1 MKNNQNTIV
10 SPTKILN
17 TPLQLSNL
25 LSLTIFF
32 AFGLCFGIL
41 LTFQLKNISLN
52 LRFNELSLTMPT
64 TNTTTT
70 TAINTSLPVPEE
82 KGLEDFLHPVK
93 IMHDMNDQELIWRAS
108 MVPKVQNY
116 PYNRVPKVAFMFLTR
131 GPVLLSPLWE
141 MFFKGYDGLFS
152 IYVHCSNLSYNLTES
167 EHSVFHGRR
176 IPSKVRKLVALYLL
190 CYLFLL
196 SLVVLRGIQEGRF
209 VKYLKDINRQ
219 PINDV
224 YLSTMRNLESS

>member
-70 TAINTSLPVPEE
+70 AAINTSLPVPEE
-82 KGLEDFLHPVK
+82 KGLEDFLHPIR

-108 MVPKVQNY
+108 MVPKVQNH

-141 MFFKGYDGLFS
+141 MFFKGYDGLFT
-152 IYVHCSNLSYNLTES
+152 IYVHCSDLSYNLTES

-176 IPSKVRKLVALYLL
+176 IPSKVRKWLLYGYFILL
-190 CYLFLL
+190 CYLF
-196 SLVVLRGIQEGRF
+196 F
-209 VKYLKDINRQ
+209 FYH
-219 PINDV
+219 
-224 YLSTMRNLESS
+224 